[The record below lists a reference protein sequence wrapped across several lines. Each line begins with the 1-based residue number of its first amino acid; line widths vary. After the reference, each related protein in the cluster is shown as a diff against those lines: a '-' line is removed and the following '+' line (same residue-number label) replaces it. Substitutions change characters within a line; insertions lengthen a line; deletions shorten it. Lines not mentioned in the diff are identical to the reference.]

1 MLNKLESGQLIELQ
15 WEYWI
20 QSTGFAPRRI
30 QILLLNRYGTY
41 ENDDQSRG
49 WNGIIL
55 YDSIN
60 PSKEIMPCTAPFND
74 LWLCSSMKENKLLIL
89 SEPTS

>member
-15 WEYWI
+15 WEYWYPP
-20 QSTGFAPRRI
+20 TGFAPRRI
-30 QILLLNRYGTY
+30 QILLLNRYGTHK
-41 ENDDQSRG
+41 NDDQNRG

-60 PSKEIMPCTAPFND
+60 PNEELLPQTKQYPDI
-74 LWLCSSMKENKLLIL
+74 WLASSMKENKLLIL
-89 SEPTS
+89 SEAK